1 MGAMRSEE
9 NPETPS
15 QDLDQASKSARKR
28 EATALQ
34 ELGVQLAGLPDSEI
48 AQLDLPETLV
58 GALKA
63 LRRLSS
69 RGAQV
74 RQRQYIGKL
83 MRTIDPE
90 PVLARLAEKKQRH
103 DSEIRHFQSIERWR
117 ERLLAEPETA
127 SQELLRE
134 YPRANAGQ
142 LAKLL
147 HKIERETLERR
158 SPAGARELFAWLR
171 ELMAPGAI

>member
-1 MGAMRSEE
+1 MRRD
-9 NPETPS
+9 PTPDTDS
-15 QDLDQASKSARKR
+15 PDTEPVSKSARKR

-34 ELGVQLAGLPDSEI
+34 ELGVQLAGLPDAEMT
-48 AQLDLPETLV
+48 QLDLPENLV
-58 GALKA
+58 TALRT

-83 MRTIDPE
+83 MRTIDAE
-90 PVLARLAEKKQRH
+90 PVLARLAEKKLRH
-103 DSEIRHFQSIERWR
+103 DTEVRHFQNLERWR
-117 ERLLAEPETA
+117 ERLLEEPEAA
-127 SQELLRE
+127 SRDLLRE
-134 YPRANAGQ
+134 YPGADAAQ
-142 LAKLL
+142 LSRLL
-147 HKIERETLERR
+147 FKIKRESEDRR